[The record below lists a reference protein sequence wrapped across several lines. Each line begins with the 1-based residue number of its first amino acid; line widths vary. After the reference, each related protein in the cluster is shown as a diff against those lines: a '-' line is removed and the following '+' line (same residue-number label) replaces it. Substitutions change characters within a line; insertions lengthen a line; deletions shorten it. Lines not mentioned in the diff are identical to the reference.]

1 MANDRFE
8 FKLPSGVGGIRQ
20 YRCAVETEFFPGD
33 GFAVVNGPQHLV
45 SLVPGGG
52 VQRDGAEAARSWQF
66 SGYC

>member
-33 GFAVVNGPQHLV
+33 GFAVVTAHNISLAWFLKVEFNGTAPK
-45 SLVPGGG
+45 P
-52 VQRDGAEAARSWQF
+52 RGAGSFQAI
-66 SGYC
+66 